1 MDNHHSHILTSGYGV
16 LIVNTELLKPEKVG
30 ELEVASPIM
39 SIMHLAIEKG
49 AGIDQLERLMAMQER
64 WEANEAKKAFNVAMA
79 KFKENPPKITKDKHV
94 RFQTQKGVT
103 EYDHSTLG
111 HVCDQITAG
120 LSAVG
125 ITHKWVP
132 KQAGGKISVTC
143 VLTHALGYSDPEP
156 PTLEASA
163 DESGSKNAIQAI
175 GSTVTYLQRYTL
187 LSAVGMAS
195 GLDVDGATPEAK
207 GMSQEEFDRYMGL
220 ISEAPTVEALKQK
233 YFAALQDAR
242 DANDSAAAR
251 SFTEAKEKRK
261 KELA

>member
-1 MDNHHSHILTSGYGV
+1 MT
-16 LIVNTELLKPEKVG
+16 TELLKPNAAAEI
-30 ELEVASPIM
+30 EVVSPIM

-49 AGIDQLERLMAMQER
+49 AGIDQLERLMAMQEK
-64 WEANEAKKAFNVAMA
+64 WEANQAKKAFNVAMA

-132 KQAGGKISVTC
+132 KQTGGKIAVTC
-143 VLTHALGYSDPEP
+143 ILTHALGYSDPEP
-156 PTLEASA
+156 PTLEAGA

-195 GLDVDGATPEAK
+195 GLDTDGKPPATPGDE
-207 GMSQEEFDRYMGL
+207 GMEQEEFDRLCAL
-220 ISEAPTVEALKQK
+220 IEGAGSPESLKSIYLAACADAKELGDQGAINR
-233 YFAALQDAR
+233 FAQLK
-242 DANDSAAAR
+242 DSR
-251 SFTEAKEKRK
+251 WRELHPKEAK
-261 KELA
+261 

>member
-1 MDNHHSHILTSGYGV
+1 MS
-16 LIVNTELLKPEKVG
+16 TELMKQEVAAEG
-30 ELEVASPIM
+30 ELVSPIM

-49 AGIDQLERLMAMQER
+49 AGIDQLERLMAMQEK
-64 WEANEAKKAFNVAMA
+64 WEANQAKKAFNVAMA
-79 KFKENPPKITKDKHV
+79 KFKENPPKISKDKHV

-132 KQAGGKISVTC
+132 KQVNGRISVTC
-143 VLTHALGYSDPEP
+143 ILTHALGYSDPEP
-156 PTLEASA
+156 PTLEAGA

-195 GLDVDGATPEAK
+195 GLDNDGATPKAEAK
-207 GMSQEEFDRYMGL
+207 GMEQGEFERYCGL
-220 ISEAPTVEALKQK
+220 IENAGSAESLKTI
-233 YFAALQDAR
+233 YLAACTD
-242 DANDSAAAR
+242 
-251 SFTEAKEKRK
+251 AKELGDQPAINKFAELKNARW
-261 KELA
+261 KELHASR

>member
-1 MDNHHSHILTSGYGV
+1 M
-16 LIVNTELLKPEKVG
+16 NTELMKQ
-30 ELEVASPIM
+30 EVPAEIEIVSPIM
-39 SIMHLAIEKG
+39 GIMHLAIEKG
-49 AGIDQLERLMAMQER
+49 AGIDQLERLMAMQEK
-64 WEANEAKKAFNVAMA
+64 WEANQAKKAFNVAMA
-79 KFKENPPKITKDKHV
+79 KFKENPPKISKDKHV

-132 KQAGGKISVTC
+132 KQAGGKIAVTC
-143 VLTHALGYSDPEP
+143 ILTHALGYSDPEP
-156 PTLEASA
+156 PTLEAGA

-195 GLDVDGATPEAK
+195 GLDTDGALPVAEVK
-207 GMSQEEFDRYMGL
+207 GMDLEEFDRLSGL
-220 ISEAPTVEALKQK
+220 IENAGSLEYLKTIYLAACHDAKELGDQK
-233 YFAALQDAR
+233 SIHKFAAIKNAR
-242 DANDSAAAR
+242 Y
-251 SFTEAKEKRK
+251 

>member
-1 MDNHHSHILTSGYGV
+1 MS
-16 LIVNTELLKPEKVG
+16 ELLVAKQG
-30 ELEVASPIM
+30 ELAPVREDTSPII
-39 SIMHLAIEKG
+39 SILQIAIEKG
-49 AGIDQLERLMAMQER
+49 AGIDQLERLMAMHEK
-64 WEANEAKKAFNVAMA
+64 WEANQAKKAFNVAMA

-132 KQAGGKISVTC
+132 KQTNGKIAVTC
-143 VLTHALGYSDPEP
+143 ILTHALGYSDSEP
-156 PTLEASA
+156 PTLEAGA

-195 GLDVDGATPEAK
+195 GMDNDGAEPIK
-207 GMSQEEFDRYMGL
+207 GMEQDEFDRYMGL
-220 ISEAPTVEALKQK
+220 IEEAQTVETLKQK
-233 YFAALQDAR
+233 YFAAIQDANEAK
-242 DANDSAAAR
+242 DPDAAR
-251 SFTEAKEKRK
+251 AFTDAKEKRK